1 MAIMIHKCFSK
12 SVNILRKNWW
22 FDGNWWLR
30 IFFDDSEDSDYS
42 DEEEIKDMKLIFIGK
57 IVSENEYF

>member
-1 MAIMIHKCFSK
+1 M
-12 SVNILRKNWW
+12 RKNWW

-42 DEEEIKDMKLIFIGK
+42 DEEYIKDMKLIFIGK
-57 IVSENEYF
+57 TVSENEYF